1 MSDDMAT
8 TIERETAQRSARRSP
23 VSPEQPADPAKPSGR
38 KRTVFIIVGVV
49 LLGLVAVGARRWI
62 YSLRHVSTDNA
73 QVDGH
78 IVPILPKVG
87 GYVLE
92 VRTDENRPAKA
103 GDTLVVLDD
112 RDYKA
117 RLAQAEA
124 DLAVALAGVSNRE
137 RVGQAEAQV
146 AQAQANAEKAHAD
159 LERIKPLAEKDIVP
173 KQALDAAEAAARAAD
188 AALAAAQAA
197 LLGADARV
205 GAARAARDQA
215 ALNLSYTRITAPAE
229 GVVSKKS
236 VEVGQ
241 LVQPGQPLMSLVPL
255 GDVWVTANLKETQT
269 ADVSPGDPAD
279 FTVDA
284 YPGRHFSGHVESLSP
299 ATGAKFSLLPPDNAT
314 GNFTKVVQRIPVRIR
329 LDGKN
334 DAAHPLRPGMSVNVT
349 ITTSRIRTGIRCTTF
364 VKFPV
369 ALSGGSSENFAPVA
383 GERLSTC
390 PLKCRPGYASTVKSA
405 GSPGLTSAVCVSFRF
420 AVTHTSP
427 SGTRLM
433 SG

>member
-1 MSDDMAT
+1 MSDDMAS
-8 TIERETAQRSARRSP
+8 TIDRETAPAPAPTPTTRGPRPTP
-23 VSPEQPADPAKPSGR
+23 VAKPGGS
-38 KRTVFIIVGVV
+38 KRTVFLIMGVV
-49 LLGLVAVGARRWI
+49 LFGLVAVGIRRWI
-62 YSLRHVSTDNA
+62 YSLSHVSTDNA

-78 IVPILPKVG
+78 IIPILPKVG
-87 GYVLE
+87 GYVLD
-92 VRTDENRPAKA
+92 VRTDENRPVQA

-124 DLAVALAGVSNRE
+124 DLAVALAGVSNRA

-173 KQALDAAEAAARAAD
+173 KQALDAAEAASRAAD

-205 GAARAARDQA
+205 AAARAARDQA
-215 ALNLSYTRITAPAE
+215 ALNLSYTRIIAPAE

-236 VEVGQ
+236 VELGQ

-255 GDVWVTANLKETQT
+255 SDVWVTANLKETQT
-269 ADVSPGDPAD
+269 ADVTPGDPVD

-284 YPGRHFSGHVESLSP
+284 YRGRHFSGHVESLAP
-299 ATGAKFSLLPPDNAT
+299 ATGARFSLLPPDNAT

-334 DAAHPLRPGMSVNVT
+334 DPGRPLRPGMSVTVT
-349 ITTSRIRTGIRCTTF
+349 IKT
-364 VKFPV
+364 K
-369 ALSGGSSENFAPVA
+369 
-383 GERLSTC
+383 
-390 PLKCRPGYASTVKSA
+390 
-405 GSPGLTSAVCVSFRF
+405 
-420 AVTHTSP
+420 
-427 SGTRLM
+427 
-433 SG
+433 